1 VDAEPNGACLVP
13 LDVLQSDAIY
23 CVNMRSP
30 PIEKRT
36 GHPMPGEVER
46 KPAPNRAC
54 ANDGDRQ

>member
-1 VDAEPNGACLVP
+1 MDAEPNGAGLVP

-30 PIEKRT
+30 PIEKHT
-36 GHPMPGEVER
+36 GHPILREVER
-46 KPAPNRAC
+46 ESAPNRAR